1 MFIRHLGTLKSAR
14 VKVETLITM
23 TTNLT
28 LRGGS
33 SLVTRRGTHAFTHT
47 VAGLPEG
54 QEARIVNH
62 GTETHSDW
70 HFSRRA
76 KRCEEMV
83 ENQTSYKTAEEALS
97 ALRHEVG

>member
-1 MFIRHLGTLKSAR
+1 VAPGSLELAR
-14 VKVETLITM
+14 VKVQTLITM
-23 TTNLT
+23 KTNLS
-28 LRGGS
+28 LREGS
-33 SLVTRRGTHAFTHT
+33 SLITGRGTHALTHT

-62 GTETHSDW
+62 GTERNSDW

-76 KRCEEMV
+76 KRCQEMV
-83 ENQTSYKTAEEALS
+83 ENQTSYKTAEEALT

>member
-1 MFIRHLGTLKSAR
+1 MNTSLS
-14 VKVETLITM
+14 
-23 TTNLT
+23 
-28 LRGGS
+28 LREGS
-33 SLVTRRGTHAFTHT
+33 SLVTGRGTYAFTQT

-62 GTETHSDW
+62 GTERESDW
-70 HFSRRA
+70 HVSRRA

-83 ENQTSYKTAEEALS
+83 ENQTSYKTAEEALT